1 MDDNLPS
8 QGPRVEKAIAQ
19 DQANQNNG
27 IARDIARTIINSF
40 SVWHHSRG
48 HLGRHGSVYHAPRSS
63 IAMTRCILMSSRSS
77 NSAQT
82 ATHYINVTTIQ
93 TGADILWDYAGRY
106 QDAIWNNTGP
116 GPEGRTLDGISFN
129 WTGNMTNE
137 LCADACAGYQYF
149 GTEFCERQ
157 ACPLHNFL
165 ERVKYGGM
173 QKLIL
178 CGCRF
183 AVLLWK

>member
-1 MDDNLPS
+1 MPELSRFKHSSLLDAPWK
-8 QGPRVEKAIAQ
+8 KAIAVTVFLSLL
-19 DQANQNNG
+19 AV
-27 IARDIARTIINSF
+27 IVVF
-40 SVWHHSRG
+40 PVLHSRG